1 MVVDESVGHL
11 RLARAAEDFG
21 QDFNQMVPATVE
33 IIVAL
38 RSFQAQEI
46 EQTVKITDRFLN
58 WGSRHAPA
66 VNGMKFTGHF
76 SRSGS

>member
-1 MVVDESVGHL
+1 MNLFGHL

-58 WGSRHAPA
+58 WGSELRWGGVHTI
-66 VNGMKFTGHF
+66 NTITHQ
-76 SRSGS
+76 R